1 MRNARKPYYRMSL
14 DRAPKAVRR
23 GLAIVFAMT
32 LAACGAAQ
40 RQDARLV
47 AFASSN
53 ILKNSARAKN
63 VILFVGDG
71 MGVSTVTAM
80 RILAG
85 QRAGKSGE
93 DHVLPFETFENT
105 ALIKTYNSNQQVP
118 DSAGTATSLLSGMKT
133 KAGFIGMGP
142 TAFRG
147 DCQSSKGAEIR
158 TLLEMAAEA
167 GLSTGIVT
175 TARLTHAT
183 PAAAY
188 AHSPERGWEADSDM
202 PEIERAAGCRDIA
215 RQFVEFTPGGGVD
228 VAFGGGRA
236 NFLPASATDPEH
248 AALRGKRADGRD
260 LVEAWRKANSGGL
273 FVWNTRTFGAID
285 LDAAKKVLGL
295 FEPGHMQFEVERNKD
310 DTGEPSLT
318 DMTRKAIQILSRNE
332 KGYVLLVEGGR
343 IDHAHHAGNAL
354 RALTEGVEF
363 ARAVGLAN
371 NMTSSEDTL
380 IVVTADH
387 SHTFAIAGYPTRGN
401 PIFGKVVGND
411 ERGEPMNGP
420 DKADDGKPY
429 TTLGYY
435 ATPGAVDDKP
445 RQDITH
451 IDTAH
456 PDYLQQSAVFLRSGA
471 HGGEDVP
478 AYARGPNADVV
489 RGVMEQQFLFDV
501 MRDALGLRAARAP

>member
-23 GLAIVFAMT
+23 GLAIVFTMT

-215 RQFVEFTPGGGVD
+215 RQLPGPGLPWVGRVHGVGCAHGLSPRSLDAGGLWPHPPS
-228 VAFGGGRA
+228 R
-236 NFLPASATDPEH
+236 SRQ
-248 AALRGKRADGRD
+248 ALRWAGPMLQGT
-260 LVEAWRKANSGGL
+260 SC
-273 FVWNTRTFGAID
+273 
-285 LDAAKKVLGL
+285 
-295 FEPGHMQFEVERNKD
+295 PG
-310 DTGEPSLT
+310 
-318 DMTRKAIQILSRNE
+318 
-332 KGYVLLVEGGR
+332 
-343 IDHAHHAGNAL
+343 
-354 RALTEGVEF
+354 
-363 ARAVGLAN
+363 
-371 NMTSSEDTL
+371 
-380 IVVTADH
+380 
-387 SHTFAIAGYPTRGN
+387 
-401 PIFGKVVGND
+401 IF
-411 ERGEPMNGP
+411 
-420 DKADDGKPY
+420 KP
-429 TTLGYY
+429 
-435 ATPGAVDDKP
+435 
-445 RQDITH
+445 
-451 IDTAH
+451 
-456 PDYLQQSAVFLRSGA
+456 
-471 HGGEDVP
+471 
-478 AYARGPNADVV
+478 
-489 RGVMEQQFLFDV
+489 
-501 MRDALGLRAARAP
+501 